1 MDQNLVISGAN
12 KYIDPSNCYVLVV
25 GNKDIVSTL
34 ERFDSNGEVDF
45 YDING
50 DPVEMSQKTI
60 PASLTA
66 DKVIE
71 EDNSA
76 CIAQAKGG
84 LRFIRKAKHYQIAL
98 RYIQKLHVDGE
109 VDFNYCETNE
119 QIADLFTKALNE
131 PKFTY
136 FRDKIMHLS
145 A

>member
-1 MDQNLVISGAN
+1 MAAVAASKEAIHL
-12 KYIDPSNCYVLVV
+12 KL
-25 GNKDIVSTL
+25 L
-34 ERFDSNGEVDF
+34 LGELGVNHEKL
-45 YDING
+45 I
-50 DPVEMSQKTI
+50 
-60 PASLTA
+60 
-66 DKVIE
+66 IE

-119 QIADLFTKALNE
+119 QVADLFTKALDE